1 MAAQLNAEDANKTE
15 ASNSALA
22 VYQSTVYGNETL
34 KLKEN
39 KQNAQSYVEITDK
52 ITIRDTSGEY
62 SDTYAA
68 KNIFNDEKESVWSAC
83 DYDGEYWIMFDC
95 HGYQLSKIELEWLE
109 YTEEEETVKYGCKM
123 IKLSHGHSLKD
134 NTFEPLFDFQCHHD
148 SNDQTLTSFNTHHR
162 LVKLQFEELLCEYGF
177 ALKRV
182 KFYGILQNEDDYKTD
197 PILYQWEEMPDHNQ
211 SDFEQDDAAENIS
224 TSHCIKCVEAW
235 PGKVP
240 KPQRSIA
247 SMSDSYWYSGNRKNP
262 RKEAFLIYDVGDC
275 SIDSLQIKLERHAVV
290 KIFTSKK
297 QTDAYEWNMIMIN
310 KKVKAGAVTRFYFK
324 SVHERHIK
332 VSFMTPLQAQ
342 FCINQ
347 LQWNGKEPVIE
358 DESTDR
364 ISLYQASGSYR
375 QCKAERVLQHNKA
388 VWKSNEDTKCH
399 LIFDCGRFEIDR
411 IWIQFVKYSK
421 PGTLKLRL
429 SDVPNAYSFHTPSA
443 QKWKF
448 KTSKHREAE
457 WDDVPLFET
466 IQLNALYHGGFKR
479 YLQLQFLDY
488 MTDKLEVME
497 VRFFGKESTQ
507 IDADSEQFDDLLD
520 KTEEKDATVQ
530 AEEMKE
536 DATKPYKPKVVD
548 FLPHASSG
556 GAIQDLLD
564 HKQDSRNRHGI
575 IWSDQENDP
584 FLVVDTGNNKVEQLF
599 IPISDYD
606 GCQVSKVYTSNRIK
620 ANDWRLLVEHRNYDV
635 SHDSRNKIKLTDK
648 HDKYIKIEFVD
659 RKTKDRFSISRV
671 WLMGEGEYL
680 YTEQKEITMDDINQC
695 EHINEDLIHKYRN
708 QQSKALHKVWYG
720 YGHQRDALEKELH
733 AHPTDQTIWNKWIDA
748 VTKYETA
755 DRTMSPKIRELN
767 ALLSSTLFAADEI
780 LKVAKLEYDLALKYV
795 PQRVHIKTE
804 RLKKDIELK
813 QIAKKAKEQ
822 YEDAKENQA
831 DDAQLIDELYEKWT
845 QAKAKHQNMFS
856 QFQTQLTALLTKE
869 VQESRAFTEES
880 NKNEM
885 IYNEW
890 KESIE
895 QHPRVISD
903 QYNVRE
909 YGKMVGWASN
919 GNKPSQYNETQALF
933 NKLALLFEES
943 MAQRKQLIH
952 KYHLFQLSGHYSF
965 NPQFGKDTEIVW
977 ILFYCGGHK
986 TERIE
991 LKMPGCQA
999 GRIIVSTAD
1008 ELMMEKPLYGDDDE
1022 KEIRWDNFSVVKQE
1036 TLDGSVEER
1045 MQNMA
1050 LACSVLLH
1058 QKHARYIKIG
1068 FAEFPSQQYV
1078 ASITVD
1084 RVKFYIKSDEK
1095 DEKDDDELEGGAQL
1109 DKYKLKLVES
1119 SDDIDDWS
1127 WTLESIQRAYA
1138 SGPDV
1143 YMSKDGKRT
1152 PYLLFDCETRKVD
1165 KFEVRFQGQSR
1176 RAFTSFTVS
1185 TAEQKDAKEWI
1196 TLFADEDI
1204 KDFALYQGTK
1214 TIEVNSNNQRY
1225 LKLSFIMKKDCPQF
1239 MMDHLKFYSIDP
1251 KEYVW
1256 DIDRGIKNLTRKIKI
1271 VDATQCCGGLIPEN
1285 MLHGAGQQYH
1295 AKPPY
1300 IDHKSQIEN
1309 HIRDE
1314 VCCTLNRF
1322 RNGGSISNKDKHFVK
1337 FLLCW
1342 QNAKHYDEILM
1353 TAKRT
1358 MNILKKPLIKEYHEL
1373 QARKSRLLT
1382 LSLNDEHR
1390 LPKHITSNHG
1400 LLEWDYSKWYKYRK
1414 ALFYPTDLKP
1424 LADEWVKMGLNV
1436 HDVEFKAIRRN
1447 GVLDKEKSF
1456 TSADELAMQYLN
1468 LIAHKLDPSF
1478 QKTMKS
1484 LFEENRKIL
1493 NLKYPTGDADLGVLS
1508 GPVKTK
1514 SRQNIKIRLDYFDK
1528 PSPQCMAVLDIVR
1541 CAIVCE
1547 DAKELCHLFDLIV
1560 SKFSGKILRIKNAF
1574 DDVTKGTFG
1583 YRAVLLNI
1591 AFGDEAL
1598 LPKKYQMICEVQLL
1612 IWKYYKVRKNMH
1624 LGYGIVR
1631 SEEGGISWNR
1641 QPHYVLAQ
1649 DSCKFGNLDI

>member
-1 MAAQLNAEDANKTE
+1 
-15 ASNSALA
+15 
-22 VYQSTVYGNETL
+22 
-34 KLKEN
+34 
-39 KQNAQSYVEITDK
+39 
-52 ITIRDTSGEY
+52 
-62 SDTYAA
+62 
-68 KNIFNDEKESVWSAC
+68 
-83 DYDGEYWIMFDC
+83 MFDC
-95 HGYQLSKIELEWLE
+95 HGYQLSKIELEWFE

-134 NTFEPLFDFQCHHD
+134 NTFEPLFDFQCHHG
-148 SNDQTLTSFNTHHR
+148 SNHQTVTLPNTQCR

-177 ALKRV
+177 VLKRM
-182 KFYGILQNEDDYKTD
+182 KFYGILQKEDDYKTD
-197 PILYQWEEMPDHNQ
+197 SILYEWEEMKDHNQ
-211 SDFEQDDAAENIS
+211 SDFEQDEASENIS
-224 TSHCIKCVEAW
+224 SSHFIKFVQSW
-235 PGKVP
+235 PGEVP
-240 KPQRSIA
+240 KPRNS
-247 SMSDSYWYSGNRKNP
+247 SYWFSGDRENP
-262 RKEAFLIYDVGDC
+262 RKEAFLIYDVSDC
-275 SIDSLQIKLERHAVV
+275 AIDSIDIKLNHNAVV
-290 KIFTSKK
+290 KIFTSTK
-297 QTDAYEWNMIMIN
+297 QNDSYQWNMILIN
-310 KKVKAGAVTRFYFK
+310 KKVQAGVVTKFYFK
-324 SVHERHIK
+324 SVHEQHIK
-332 VSFMTPLQAQ
+332 LSFMTPLQSR
-342 FCINQ
+342 FSIEQ
-347 LQWNGKEPVIE
+347 LQWHGKEPIIE
-358 DESTDR
+358 DEVTSC
-364 ISLYQASGSYR
+364 ISVNQASGSYR
-375 QCKAERVLQHNKA
+375 QSKADRVLQHNKA
-388 VWKSNEDTKCH
+388 TWKSNEDTKTH

-411 IWIQFVKYSK
+411 IWIQFVALSK
-421 PGTLKLRL
+421 PSTVKLRL
-429 SDVPNAYSFHTPSA
+429 SDVPNAYSFNTPSA
-443 QKWKF
+443 QKWKL
-448 KTSKHREAE
+448 KTCKQRDDE
-457 WDDVPLFET
+457 WDKVPLFEA
-466 IQLNALYHGGFKR
+466 IQLDALYKPGFKR
-479 YLQLQFLDY
+479 YLQLQFSDY
-488 MTDKLEVME
+488 MADTLEIME

-507 IDADSEQFDDLLD
+507 IDADSEQFDPLLD
-520 KTEEKDATVQ
+520 KIDDEETQLQV
-530 AEEMKE
+530 EEMKE
-536 DATKPYKPKVVD
+536 DVTKPYKPKVVD
-548 FLPHASSG
+548 FLPHASLG
-556 GAIQDLLD
+556 GSVQELLD
-564 HKQDSRNRHGI
+564 YQQLSSRSRSQI
-575 IWSDQENDP
+575 IWRDKDNACDP
-584 FLVVDTGNNKVEQLF
+584 FLVVDTGNNTVEQLF
-599 IPISDYD
+599 IPMSTYD
-606 GCQVSKVYTSNRIK
+606 GCEVCKVYTSNRIK
-620 ANDWRLLVEHRNYDV
+620 ANDWRLLVEHQNDV
-635 SHDSRNKIKLTDK
+635 TRGDDSQNKIKLNE
-648 HDKYIKIEFVD
+648 HDKYLKIEFVD
-659 RKTKDRFSISRV
+659 RKTKDRFRIDRV
-671 WLMGEGEYL
+671 WLMGAGAHL
-680 YTEQKEITMDDINQC
+680 YQEEKQITMDDINKC
-695 EHINEDLIHKYRN
+695 EHINEDLIHKYQN
-708 QQSKALHKVWYG
+708 QQTKTLNKEKYG
-720 YGHQRDALEKELH
+720 YAHQRDALDKELR
-733 AHPTDQTIWNKWIDA
+733 ANPADQTLWNKWIDV
-748 VTKYETA
+748 VTKYQTA
-755 DRTMSPKIRELN
+755 DRTTYPKLHKLG
-767 ALLSSTLFAADEI
+767 ALLSPTSFEADEI
-780 LKVAKLEYDLALKYV
+780 IKLSQLQYDVALKYV
-795 PQRVHIKTE
+795 PQSVSIRTE
-804 RLKKDIELK
+804 RFKKDIELK
-813 QIAKKAKEQ
+813 AIEKRAQER
-822 YEDAKENQA
+822 YEDAKKRQS
-831 DDAQLIDELYEKWT
+831 DDPQLIDELHEKWT
-845 QAKAKHQNMFS
+845 QTKTKHQQILS
-856 QFQTQLTALLTKE
+856 QYETQSTALFTKE
-869 VQESRAFTEES
+869 VHESRAFTEQS
-880 NKNEM
+880 NKNET
-885 IYNEW
+885 IYSEW

-903 QYNVRE
+903 KYNVQE
-909 YGKMVGWASN
+909 YGAMVGWAN
-919 GNKPSQYNETQALF
+919 TGNDRNQFNETQALW
-933 NKLALLFEES
+933 NKLAILFEES
-943 MAQRKQLIH
+943 MATRKQLIH
-952 KYHLFQLSGHYSF
+952 KYHLFQLSSNYSF

-977 ILFYCGGHK
+977 ILFDCSGHK

-999 GRIIVSTAD
+999 GRIIASTAD
-1008 ELMMEKPLYGDDDE
+1008 ALIMEKPINGDDDE
-1022 KEIRWDNFSVVKQE
+1022 REIRWDNFKVVKQE
-1036 TLDGSVEER
+1036 ILDESVEER
-1045 MQNMA
+1045 MQNMSLMCA
-1050 LACSVLLH
+1050 IHLK
-1058 QKHARYIKIG
+1058 QKHERYIKIG
-1068 FAEFPSQQYV
+1068 FAEFPSRQYV
-1078 ASITVD
+1078 ANIRVD
-1084 RVKFYIKSDEK
+1084 QVKFYIQSDEK

-1239 MMDHLKFYSIDP
+1239 MMDHLKFYTIDP

>member
-1 MAAQLNAEDANKTE
+1 MADSNAEATDKPE

-22 VYQSTVYGNETL
+22 VYQSSVYGNESL

-39 KQNAQSYVEITDK
+39 KQNTQSHTEITEK

-62 SDTYAA
+62 SETYVA
-68 KNIFNDEKESVWSAC
+68 KNIFNDEKDSVWSAC
-83 DYDGEYWIMFDC
+83 DYDEEYWLMFDC
-95 HGYQLSKIELEWLE
+95 HGYQLSKIELEWAE
-109 YTEEEETVKYGCKM
+109 HTEEDETTKYGCKM
-123 IKLSHGHSLKD
+123 IKLSHGSDLKHQ
-134 NTFEPLFDFQCHHD
+134 FEPLFDFQCHHG
-148 SNDQTLTSFNTHHR
+148 SNHQTVTLPNTQCR

-177 ALKRV
+177 VLKRM
-182 KFYGILQNEDDYKTD
+182 KFYGILQKEDDYKTD
-197 PILYQWEEMPDHNQ
+197 SILYEWEEMKDHNQ
-211 SDFEQDDAAENIS
+211 SDFEQDEASENIS
-224 TSHCIKCVEAW
+224 SSHFIKFVQSW
-235 PGKVP
+235 PGEVP
-240 KPQRSIA
+240 KPRNS
-247 SMSDSYWYSGNRKNP
+247 SYWFSGDRENP
-262 RKEAFLIYDVGDC
+262 RKEAFLIYDVSDC
-275 SIDSLQIKLERHAVV
+275 AIDSIDIKLNHNAVV
-290 KIFTSKK
+290 KIFTSTK
-297 QTDAYEWNMIMIN
+297 QNDSYQWNMILIN
-310 KKVKAGAVTRFYFK
+310 KKVQAGVVTKFYFK
-324 SVHERHIK
+324 SVHEQHIK
-332 VSFMTPLQAQ
+332 LSFMTPLQSR
-342 FCINQ
+342 FSIEQ
-347 LQWNGKEPVIE
+347 LQWHGKEPIIE
-358 DESTDR
+358 DEVTSC
-364 ISLYQASGSYR
+364 ISVNQASGSYR
-375 QCKAERVLQHNKA
+375 QSKADRVLQHNKA
-388 VWKSNEDTKCH
+388 TWKSNEDTKTH

-411 IWIQFVKYSK
+411 IWIQFVALSK
-421 PGTLKLRL
+421 PSTVKLRL
-429 SDVPNAYSFHTPSA
+429 SDVPNAYSFNTPSA
-443 QKWKF
+443 QKWKL
-448 KTSKHREAE
+448 KTCKQRDDE
-457 WDDVPLFET
+457 WDKVPLFEAL
-466 IQLNALYHGGFKR
+466 QLNALYNGGFKR

-488 MTDKLEVME
+488 MTDKAEIME
-497 VRFFGKESTQ
+497 VRFFGKESVQ
-507 IDADSEQFDDLLD
+507 IDAECEQFDDILD
-520 KTEEKDATVQ
+520 RIDDTE
-530 AEEMKE
+530 AEEVKE
-536 DATKPYKPKVVD
+536 DPTKPYKPKVVD
-548 FLPHASSG
+548 FLPHVSVG
-556 GAIQDLLD
+556 GSMQELLD
-564 HKQDSRNRHGI
+564 YKQDNRRRTGI
-575 IWSDQENDP
+575 IWNDQVNDP
-584 FLVVDTGNNKVEQLF
+584 FLIVDTGNNKVEQLF
-599 IPISDYD
+599 IPVSTYD
-606 GCQVSKVYTSNRIK
+606 GCRVCKVYTSNRRK
-620 ANDWRLLVEHRNYDV
+620 AADWRLLLEHQNDV
-635 SHDSRNKIKLTDK
+635 SHESQNKIQLNE
-648 HDKYIKIEFVD
+648 HDKYIKIEFVE
-659 RKTKDRFSISRV
+659 RIQKDRFSLSRV

-977 ILFYCGGHK
+977 ILFDCSGHK

-999 GRIIVSTAD
+999 GRIIASTAD
-1008 ELMMEKPLYGDDDE
+1008 ALIMEKPINGDDDE
-1022 KEIRWDNFSVVKQE
+1022 REIRWDNFKVVKQE
-1036 TLDGSVEER
+1036 ILDESVEER
-1045 MQNMA
+1045 MQNMSLMCA
-1050 LACSVLLH
+1050 IHLK
-1058 QKHARYIKIG
+1058 QKHERYIKIG
-1068 FAEFPSQQYV
+1068 FAEFPSRQYV
-1078 ASITVD
+1078 ANIRVD
-1084 RVKFYIKSDEK
+1084 QVKFYIQSDEK

-1109 DKYKLKLVES
+1109 EKYKLKLVES
-1119 SDDIDDWS
+1119 SDDIDEWS
-1127 WTLESIQRAYA
+1127 WTLENIQRAYKL
-1138 SGPDV
+1138 GTDV
-1143 YMSKDGKRT
+1143 YISKSGKRT
-1152 PYLLFDCETRKVD
+1152 PYLVFDCETRKVD
-1165 KFEVRFQGQSR
+1165 QVEVQFTGGQF
-1176 RAFTSFTVS
+1176 ASFIVT
-1185 TAEQKDAKEWI
+1185 TAEEKDAQESEWI
-1196 TLFADEDI
+1196 TLFTEEDI
-1204 KDFALYQGTK
+1204 KDFGLYQNSIK
-1214 TIEVNSNNQRY
+1214 TIQMDSNNQRY
-1225 LKLSFIMKKDCPQF
+1225 LKFAFIMKKDSAQF
-1239 MMDHLKFYSIDP
+1239 LMNHLKFYTVDP
-1251 KEYVW
+1251 QEYEW

-1271 VDATQCCGGLIPEN
+1271 VDATKCNGGLLPEH
-1285 MLHGAGQQYH
+1285 MLDGAQAQYH

-1300 IDHKSQIEN
+1300 VDHKSQIEN

-1314 VCCTLNRF
+1314 VCSVLNRF
-1322 RNGGSISNKDKHFVK
+1322 RNGGSITNEDKHFVK

-1342 QNAKHYDEILM
+1342 QNAKHYHEILM

-1358 MNILKKPLIKEYHEL
+1358 MNILKKPLIKEYIEL

-1382 LSLNDEHR
+1382 LSLDGKDR

-1400 LLEWDYSKWYKYRK
+1400 LLEWDYNKWYRYKK

-1424 LADEWVKMGLNV
+1424 LAEEWIKMGLNV
-1436 HDVEFKAIRRN
+1436 NDVEFKSIRRN
-1447 GVLDKEKSF
+1447 GALDKEKSF
-1456 TSADELAMQYLN
+1456 TSADQLAMSYLN
-1468 LIAHKLDPSF
+1468 FIAHKLDPSF
-1478 QKTMKS
+1478 QQTMKL

-1514 SRQNIKIRLDYFDK
+1514 SRQNIKIKLDYFDK

-1547 DAKELCHLFDLIV
+1547 DDNELCHLFDLIV

-1591 AFGDEAL
+1591 AFGNETL
-1598 LPKKYQMICEVQLL
+1598 LPKKYEMICEVQLL

-1631 SEEGGISWNR
+1631 SEEGGVAYRR
-1641 QPHYVLAQ
+1641 QPYYVLAQ
-1649 DSCKFGNLDI
+1649 DSCKFGKLDI